1 MNKIDRYILR
11 HFLSTLVFSIGA
23 LSIVFVVV
31 SLFEKM
37 DDFIDH
43 NTPGDIIIKY
53 YINYLPDIIKV
64 LFPVGMLLSALF
76 TTGRLSNSNEITAM
90 KAAGMSLYRY
100 ITPLMV
106 LAMMLS
112 IGQLYFNGWVV
123 PNANRVKSDIE
134 REYLKKG
141 DDVTSFS
148 RLDFRDAPLRNV
160 RMGYY
165 NDVSRRG
172 SSMNI
177 EVFTSEESPRIV
189 SSFSSP
195 RFTWSDSL
203 NNWLMYEVTERR
215 FSGDKHELLFHDS
228 LAAPVNI
235 TPHEIINMQ
244 RKSTELTFE
253 ELKHH
258 IILASRGGE
267 DVRREWIDYYGQHA
281 LPFANFIVV
290 LFGIPF
296 SGGKRKGGLALEIA
310 AAMFI
315 AFLYLVFTK
324 VGQTVGYAAN
334 LDPVLSGWLAN
345 AVFLVAGIINIF
357 RLRS

>member
-11 HFLSTLVFSIGA
+11 HFLATLMFSIGA

-43 NTPGDIIIKY
+43 DTPGNIIIKY

-100 ITPLMV
+100 ILPL
-106 LAMMLS
+106 LFLSMLLS
-112 IGQLYFNGWVV
+112 LGQLYFNGWIV
-123 PNANRVKSDIE
+123 PAANRVKTDIE
-134 REYLKKG
+134 RDYLKKG
-141 DDVTSFS
+141 DDVSTFS

-165 NDVSRRG
+165 NDDTRRG
-172 SSMNI
+172 SAMNI
-177 EVFTSEESPRIV
+177 EVFSSEMQPRIV
-189 SSFSSP
+189 NSFHAP
-195 RFTWSDSL
+195 RFTWNDSL
-203 NNWLMYEVTERR
+203 GRWLMYKVTERR
-215 FSGDKHELLFHDS
+215 LDTADHTVHFHDS

-235 TPHEIINMQ
+235 TPYEIINMQ
-244 RKSTELTFE
+244 RKSTELNFD

-258 IILASRGGE
+258 IELASRGGE
-267 DVRREWIDYYGQHA
+267 DVQRLWIDYYGQHA

-296 SGGKRKGGLALEIA
+296 SSGKRKGGLALEIA

-345 AVFLVAGIINIF
+345 AVFLIAGIFNIF